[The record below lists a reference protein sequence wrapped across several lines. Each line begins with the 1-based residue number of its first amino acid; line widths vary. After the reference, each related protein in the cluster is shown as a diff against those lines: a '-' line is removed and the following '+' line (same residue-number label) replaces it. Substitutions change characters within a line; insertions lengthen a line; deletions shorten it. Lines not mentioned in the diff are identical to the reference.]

1 MNKKKEKKR
10 AEKRKES
17 ENMQESQA
25 DISGEGEHQE
35 SAKGGIMIN
44 KWNQ

>member
-25 DISGEGEHQE
+25 DISGEGENHE

>member
-1 MNKKKEKKR
+1 MRQKKEKKR

-25 DISGEGEHQE
+25 DISGEGEQQE
-35 SAKGGIMIN
+35 SVKSGIMIN

>member
-1 MNKKKEKKR
+1 MNKKKEKKQ